1 MSYTY
6 TTLKQA
12 IQDYTENN
20 EATFVRNL
28 PLFIRN
34 TEERILKNVQLSLF
48 QKNSTGIMTDSIK
61 FLTCPTDFLAP
72 LSLAYTDSN
81 SNQVFLDF
89 KDADFLQSFNP
100 NPATTGSPR
109 YYGQFDVD
117 NFIIS
122 PTPDSG
128 YAVELHYFYRP
139 ASLTI
144 SAFTLT
150 MTSVS
155 GTFSSLDTITGST
168 SGQSSGVDLV
178 PSSTTL
184 TVVIPS
190 GDYVVG
196 ETVTGSVTG
205 ATGIISS
212 IGSDTTESWLSEN
225 AEVALLYG
233 SLMEAYVFMKGEQ
246 DLQVLYEKRFG
257 EAIMG
262 LKMLG
267 ESREVTDE
275 YRTGQIVRAKQ

>member
-1 MSYTY
+1 M
-6 TTLKQA
+6 
-12 IQDYTENN
+12 
-20 EATFVRNL
+20 
-28 PLFIRN
+28 
-34 TEERILKNVQLSLF
+34 
-48 QKNSTGIMTDSIK
+48 
-61 FLTCPTDFLAP
+61 
-72 LSLAYTDSN
+72 
-81 SNQVFLDF
+81 
-89 KDADFLQSFNP
+89 
-100 NPATTGSPR
+100 
-109 YYGQFDVD
+109 
-117 NFIIS
+117 
-122 PTPDSG
+122 
-128 YAVELHYFYRP
+128 
-139 ASLTI
+139 
-144 SAFTLT
+144 
-150 MTSVS
+150 
-155 GTFSSLDTITGST
+155 
-168 SGQSSGVDLV
+168 V